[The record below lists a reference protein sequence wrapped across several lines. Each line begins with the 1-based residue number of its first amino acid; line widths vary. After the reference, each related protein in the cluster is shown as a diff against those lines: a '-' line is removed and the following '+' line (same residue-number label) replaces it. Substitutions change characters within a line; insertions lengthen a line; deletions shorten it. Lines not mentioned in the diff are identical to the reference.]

1 MIRLVSTHRISRH
14 VGPGQPR
21 PYPFTSPHSTL
32 SFTFRVHLLV
42 HKTLVGHTPD
52 YIFDLLTPVADIPT
66 RLSLRAFSN
75 AATAT
80 SFFTDGVAIRKPR
93 VLCRCTPCV
102 ESVADRTET
111 HAVVDNNIQASS
123 KDNSVQLSTLLP
135 LTTDYR
141 MRHRTNCRRRT
152 TNAAVTV
159 TDIISSF
166 IKKLTN
172 ATIIQIRKK

>member
-1 MIRLVSTHRISRH
+1 MWARGNPALIPSLPHILLYLLLFEYIYSFIRHWSATRQTTSSTCSHR
-14 VGPGQPR
+14 
-21 PYPFTSPHSTL
+21 SPTYQHAC
-32 SFTFRVHLLV
+32 RCA
-42 HKTLVGHTPD
+42 P
-52 YIFDLLTPVADIPT
+52 P
-66 RLSLRAFSN
+66 
-75 AATAT
+75 ATAT